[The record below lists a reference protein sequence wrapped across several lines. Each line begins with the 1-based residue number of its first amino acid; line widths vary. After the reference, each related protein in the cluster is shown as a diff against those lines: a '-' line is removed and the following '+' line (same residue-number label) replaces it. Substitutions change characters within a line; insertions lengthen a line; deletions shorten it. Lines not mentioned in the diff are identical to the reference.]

1 MKTKLATPVM
11 IVCILA
17 LAVNTGAGIYQHM
30 FGIPQMLSSPDSMTA
45 YFHSDSKEPQLFW
58 IPLHII
64 SLFSLI
70 ASLVLNWKNSL
81 RKKPLIIALS
91 GLVYVDLISIHFSK
105 LLFGFSNITDIN
117 EFHRQT
123 TLWLD
128 LSWHRLGVM
137 LISEILLLFAL
148 SKPLVN
154 TGSN

>member
-1 MKTKLATPVM
+1 MKTKFATPVM

-17 LAVNTGAGIYQHM
+17 LAMNTGAGIYQHM
-30 FGIPQMLSSPDSMTA
+30 FGIPQMLSSPDSMKA

-70 ASLVLNWKNSL
+70 FSLVLNWMTRR
-81 RKKPLIIALS
+81 RKALIIALY
-91 GLVYVDLISIHFSK
+91 GLVYVDLISMYFSK
-105 LLFGFSNITDIN
+105 LLFGFPNLTNLD

-128 LSWHRLGVM
+128 LSWHRLAVM
-137 LISEILLLFAL
+137 LISEILLLIAL
-148 SKPLVN
+148 SKPVIN
-154 TGSN
+154 VESK